1 MAVPEIRLMRAAIA
15 LAEELS
21 FSRAAQRLHL
31 TQPAITKQIAE
42 LEDFLGFA
50 LFQRDHQAV
59 VVTDAGRAFVEE
71 ARIAVLHGERA
82 VQAARAA
89 MSNAEATLNVG
100 RSPYTDPFLTST
112 LLSIQLP
119 LYPQLRI
126 ELTSQYSYDLVHELL
141 AGALDLAI
149 VNQPPESPKLTTTM
163 VAESPFYIAMSKQD
177 QLAGWPSVKLDAMAD
192 RSWILFERRL
202 HPPLYDEVMRVA
214 EAKRVAPARIQ
225 HITTPEESF
234 HSVADGSAIAFLLKP
249 GALLMARNGITI
261 RPLAEETLSLKTC
274 LAARADNKSKVVSE
288 LVRAFVRKLSNMA
301 ESNQLSLPL
310 PVQAPRPAT
319 SS

>member
-1 MAVPEIRLMRAAIA
+1 
-15 LAEELS
+15 
-21 FSRAAQRLHL
+21 
-31 TQPAITKQIAE
+31 
-42 LEDFLGFA
+42 
-50 LFQRDHQAV
+50 
-59 VVTDAGRAFVEE
+59 
-71 ARIAVLHGERA
+71 
-82 VQAARAA
+82 